1 MSLSETSTPTTL
13 AHFCSASLAC
23 RRVRILA
30 RANANGRDGITFRQ
44 THSPPNRP
52 GRNRM
57 IRITDEIAIS
67 DDEISLEFIRA
78 SGPGGQNVNKV
89 ATAVQLRFDIA
100 RSSLPDDVR
109 ERLVRL
115 GGRRVTDEGVLVI
128 TARRHRTQ
136 RANREDAIERLVTL
150 VRRAA
155 QKPKPRK
162 KTRPTA
168 SSRARRLDV
177 KKKRGTVKRTRR
189 SPGTEDD

>member
-1 MSLSETSTPTTL
+1 
-13 AHFCSASLAC
+13 
-23 RRVRILA
+23 
-30 RANANGRDGITFRQ
+30 
-44 THSPPNRP
+44 
-52 GRNRM
+52 M
-57 IRITDEIAIS
+57 IRVTDDIS
-67 DDEISLEFIRA
+67 IDEDNMTLEFIRA

-89 ATAVQLRFDIA
+89 ATAVQLRFDTA
-100 RSSLPDDVR
+100 SAKLPDDVR

-162 KTRPTA
+162 RTLPTA

-177 KKKRGTVKRTRR
+177 KKKRGNVKRTRR